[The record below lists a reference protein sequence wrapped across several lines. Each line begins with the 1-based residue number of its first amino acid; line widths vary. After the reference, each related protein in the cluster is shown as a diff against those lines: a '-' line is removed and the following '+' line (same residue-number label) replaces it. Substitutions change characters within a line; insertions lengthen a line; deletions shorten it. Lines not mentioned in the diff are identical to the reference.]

1 MRRTLP
7 LFCLLIALA
16 SGCQPAIHKQL
27 YFVPIGQA
35 PMNEVQD
42 FIVHYRT
49 KFGIESRVLQTIKLD
64 ASDFDPSRSQLVA
77 ENAIETMLQA
87 YPEYAKD
94 RNAVLIGI
102 TSLDMYPKAEPDWA
116 YCYGWRVE
124 YKHAAIV
131 STSRMIYHFP
141 DEVPSEASLQKRLRK
156 AVTKYV
162 GILYF
167 GKPANDNPRSVLYDD
182 VKSIED
188 LDRMSEDF

>member
-1 MRRTLP
+1 M
-7 LFCLLIALA
+7 FVALLA
-16 SGCQPAIHKQL
+16 GCQPAIHKQL

-42 FIVHYRT
+42 FIAHYRA
-49 KFGIESRVLQTIKLD
+49 KFAIESSVLQTVKLD
-64 ASDFDPSRSQLVA
+64 ASDFDQSRSQLVA
-77 ENAIETMLQA
+77 ENAIESMLQA
-87 YPEYAKD
+87 YPDYAKNKD
-94 RNAVLIGI
+94 AVLIGI

-116 YCYGWRVE
+116 YCYGWKVD

-131 STSRMIYHFP
+131 STSRLIYHYP

-156 AVTKYV
+156 AVTKYI

-167 GKPANDNPRSVLYDD
+167 GKQANDNPRSVLYDY
-182 VKSIED
+182 VKGIQD